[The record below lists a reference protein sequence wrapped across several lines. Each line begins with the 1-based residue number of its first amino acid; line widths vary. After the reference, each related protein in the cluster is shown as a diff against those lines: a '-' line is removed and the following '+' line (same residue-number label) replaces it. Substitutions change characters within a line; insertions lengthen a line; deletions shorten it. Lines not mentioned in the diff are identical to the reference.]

1 MNILFVKGFTF
12 WSLSH
17 WRWGRIFWCSL
28 HIHVALWSPWCWLRS
43 WRVIGFLVDL
53 NFGNISISSHPVALF
68 CNIVSLSL
76 IIIAH
81 FCSGPQV
88 SFLVVL
94 EVHTVADQK
103 VMRKASLV
111 EFHVLLVVG
120 ILLLVEQILLGSLWD
135 VITQKWV
142 TLMELGLVL
151 RNTSSCWLL
160 HKLQNYENQAYKELY
175 QGSDWGYGSQSITS
189 RRWFYLHL
197 WLRSH
202 DRIYLRR
209 SFQRELKFCMG
220 FENL

>member
-1 MNILFVKGFTF
+1 MSKG
-12 WSLSH
+12 SLSEAY
-17 WRWGRIFWCSL
+17 
-28 HIHVALWSPWCWLRS
+28 HIDVEVAFFGAVSISTRFYGLLGVGGDHEGWDL
-43 WRVIGFLVDL
+43 IGFLVDL
-53 NFGNISISSHPVALF
+53 NFGNISVSSHPVALF

-135 VITQKWV
+135 VITQK
-142 TLMELGLVL
+142 
-151 RNTSSCWLL
+151 
-160 HKLQNYENQAYKELY
+160 
-175 QGSDWGYGSQSITS
+175 
-189 RRWFYLHL
+189 
-197 WLRSH
+197 
-202 DRIYLRR
+202 
-209 SFQRELKFCMG
+209 
-220 FENL
+220 